1 MAYAVN
7 KFHILKFLINSILIS
22 IALLHFSCSEK
33 SEVHIAQTIMFEGKL
48 YLADSKDPFS
58 GIVYNTYPNGQR
70 EYTGEYKNGKPN
82 GLLVYW
88 YENGNKMR
96 EGKLKGGTP
105 VGRWVTYKE
114 DGSVQE
120 TIDH

>member
-22 IALLHFSCSEK
+22 ITLLHFSCSEK

-48 YLADSKDPFS
+48 YITDSKDPFS

-70 EYTGEYKNGKPN
+70 EYTGEYKDGKPN

-88 YENGNKMR
+88 YENGVKKR
-96 EGKLKGGTP
+96 EGELKNGVP
-105 VGRWVTYKE
+105 AGRWTYYNS
-114 DGSVQE
+114 DGSIKE
-120 TIDH
+120 IKDH

>member
-1 MAYAVN
+1 MVYVMN
-7 KFHILKFLINSILIS
+7 KFHIWQILNNSILIS
-22 IALLHFSCSEK
+22 IVLFHFSCGEK
-33 SEVHIAQTIMFEGKL
+33 SEVHISQTIMFEGKL
-48 YLADSKDPFS
+48 YLTDSKDPFS
-58 GIVYNTYPNGQR
+58 GIIYNTYPDGQR
-70 EYTGEYKNGKPN
+70 EYAGEYKVGQPN

-114 DGSVQE
+114 DGSVKE

>member
-1 MAYAVN
+1 
-7 KFHILKFLINSILIS
+7 
-22 IALLHFSCSEK
+22 
-33 SEVHIAQTIMFEGKL
+33 MFEGKL
-48 YLADSKDPFS
+48 YKINENDPFM

-70 EYTGEYKNGKPN
+70 EYTGEYKDGQPN

-88 YENGNKMR
+88 YVKGNKMR

-105 VGRWVTYKE
+105 VGKWITYNE
-114 DGSVQE
+114 DGSIQG

>member
-1 MAYAVN
+1 MTYAMN
-7 KFHILKFLINSILIS
+7 KFHIWKFLKNSIIIS
-22 IALLHFSCSEK
+22 IALFHFSCGEK
-33 SEVHIAQTIMFEGKL
+33 LEVHISQTIMFGGKL
-48 YLADSKDPFS
+48 YMMESKDPFS
-58 GIVYNTYPNGQR
+58 GIVYNTYPSGQR
-70 EYTGEYKNGKPN
+70 EYVGEYKEGQPN

-96 EGKLKGGTP
+96 EGKLKEGMP
-105 VGRWVTYKE
+105 VGRWVTYKA

>member
-1 MAYAVN
+1 MTYAVN
-7 KFHILKFLINSILIS
+7 KFHIWKFLRYSILIS
-22 IALLHFSCSEK
+22 IVLLHFSCSEK
-33 SEVHIAQTIMFEGKL
+33 IEVPISQTIMFEGKL
-48 YLADSKDPFS
+48 YKTDAKDPFS

-70 EYTGEYKNGKPN
+70 EYAGEYKDGQPN

-88 YENGNKMR
+88 YKNGNKMR

-105 VGRWVTYKE
+105 VGRWTIYKE
-114 DGSVQE
+114 DGSEQK